1 MAAAHGP
8 ASGSIT
14 ATTSEPILTA
24 FGALGNDGR
33 GFASGLMRT
42 ARTASSRAPCSRYTA
57 EYPSA
62 NPAACPLQSGRRA
75 GIGPSG
81 AC

>member
-42 ARTASSRAPCSRYTA
+42 APAVSHGLRCRVGMAPRMV
-57 EYPSA
+57 
-62 NPAACPLQSGRRA
+62 
-75 GIGPSG
+75 
-81 AC
+81 